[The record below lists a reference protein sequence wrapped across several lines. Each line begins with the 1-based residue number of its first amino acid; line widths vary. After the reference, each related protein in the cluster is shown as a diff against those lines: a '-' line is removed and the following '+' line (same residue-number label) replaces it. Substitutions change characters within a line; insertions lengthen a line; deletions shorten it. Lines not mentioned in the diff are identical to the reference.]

1 MKIKFI
7 ILVAIVISLIMV
19 FNNASSN
26 EENTSFN
33 PLKLE
38 LGQEFT
44 ALKSDKTKYVLNYTI
59 LDVTGDSKNDV
70 IIVIGENS
78 EGGKYKNFDVLVYD
92 VASENLIKTIS
103 EKGESKVTK
112 IEVKDLT
119 GDGIGDVILVLENE
133 NKTLDISVAMYEQ
146 GEFKE
151 IFIKNNN
158 EGVNVIGCFLDGFKA
173 EINFKTFNYKKT
185 YDLKENKRNYISS
198 GFFAENGK
206 LLSKNVSIKSSGFT
220 SVEFVTLSNSYGI
233 KTKQLIKGF
242 DNLDVLDE
250 VQVLWKYENGKWIP
264 CEAISAKFGN
274 LLY

>member
-1 MKIKFI
+1 M
-7 ILVAIVISLIMV
+7 
-19 FNNASSN
+19 
-26 EENTSFN
+26 
-33 PLKLE
+33 
-38 LGQEFT
+38 
-44 ALKSDKTKYVLNYTI
+44 
-59 LDVTGDSKNDV
+59 
-70 IIVIGENS
+70 
-78 EGGKYKNFDVLVYD
+78 
-92 VASENLIKTIS
+92 
-103 EKGESKVTK
+103 
-112 IEVKDLT
+112 
-119 GDGIGDVILVLENE
+119 ILVLENE

-158 EGVNVIGCFLDGFKA
+158 EGVNVIGYFLDGFKA